1 VSLVEIRGLRGGGLT
16 SKVGRDGCDG
26 DIDGEGGGEG
36 GSGGFEAQGDVGG
49 PAEWV
54 LWDEVGR
61 FHERV
66 EFAVDETSDRAYGGE
81 DGMQGVAYR
90 VVQGGFAELTR
101 EKVVAAVVA
110 SFLADAAHREA
121 N

>member
-1 VSLVEIRGLRGGGLT
+1 VEIRGLRGGGLI

-36 GSGGFEAQGDVGG
+36 GSGRFEAQGDVGG

-61 FHERV
+61 FHECV
-66 EFAVDETSDRAYGGE
+66 QFAVNETSDGACGWLRGWCVGCCGWSCA
-81 DGMQGVAYR
+81 
-90 VVQGGFAELTR
+90 GF
-101 EKVVAAVVA
+101 
-110 SFLADAAHREA
+110 FC
-121 N
+121 

>member
-1 VSLVEIRGLRGGGLT
+1 
-16 SKVGRDGCDG
+16 VGRDGCDG

-66 EFAVDETSDRAYGGE
+66 EFAVDETSDRASLLLV
-81 DGMQGVAYR
+81 MNAVI
-90 VVQGGFAELTR
+90 VVTDECC
-101 EKVVAAVVA
+101 
-110 SFLADAAHREA
+110 HC
-121 N
+121 